1 MASSPRVNGR
11 FEVDKQLGCFPRS
24 EKKMKTV
31 SEMSPRSTRVAFD
44 EKEKELMEVRTY
56 WQEEYKTKV
65 SEIASLEAALKD
77 AVRSRN
83 IEVEELRLSYENVLD
98 ARNGE
103 ISELRRTLD
112 ELTRTK
118 DEIVASAEKST
129 ESKLRAKDA
138 EVTRLRIWLE
148 EAKKSNAQG
157 REVLNSYQR
166 RVADKEIEIE
176 TVKKSSEESIKLLEQ
191 QIEKLQ
197 ALLSAVIDEK
207 DNDSENTKIAFDSVV
222 EEKERQIAMLKESSI
237 NELKAKEE
245 ENKRHEKEI
254 LRMEEELAEKQS
266 EIEQIHVTVQNL
278 QNIMKANEEERNKLT
293 EVLRVASETRRQE
306 MMELQGQQQ
315 RLLDHKES
323 ELMSL
328 EKLIKEQT
336 KRHEM
341 MLREKDKQI
350 EEMSA
355 KLAWVET
362 QLTSEW
368 LEKGNKEDLSTKLTS
383 LLKKMAD
390 MKAEKGIL
398 EKDVTELVKDI
409 RVKESQLNDIQKK
422 CESEAQK
429 KQMLQQDFDSLTR
442 DLDSWK
448 SSMKLIEG
456 ERNFLEKEEKRLK
469 EDLERK
475 SNALCEF
482 ECKVESLESIRQNLE
497 TLIRQLREENSDALQ
512 TQKNL
517 ELALLDK
524 DKEQNLL
531 KEKLN
536 ITEKKFAMEI
546 EHRII
551 KEEST
556 AATITNLRSNYE
568 ESHNENKQLK
578 ISLDE
583 RENDVASLSRLL
595 ENAKQQEHKLDA
607 ELEHLSEELEV
618 LNEKYMTGRNEKDA
632 LERSLASA
640 LTLKQQEVEE
650 LQQKL
655 DKTLNDHKLEMEK
668 REQCW
673 REAMAIKDELVK
685 DAKRSFDE
693 RIMWKE
699 NEIQKL
705 ERLLETATSEFRSVK
720 ESLETSLTL
729 RKEEICFLTKALND
743 KEERIAEVLDANKD
757 IMQKKG
763 ELEELF
769 EECNTKLI
777 EETQARQIQSSE
789 IVLARDTILKLES
802 SLREKEEVLKA
813 AQKEVEDLH
822 TQLKE
827 EHCVTEIK
835 NILNSA
841 EDGFKE
847 RENVAEKLKAVI
859 QNNAVKYHQSL
870 KRKEDKITTLKK
882 ELQNSNKDVED
893 MRVNMA
899 SLVQQADENE
909 AKLKRDLKIT
919 QDESDLLDKK
929 LSELKGRLEK
939 NDKELG
945 MMEANMINAALDF
958 EKKQKLRDQEKKAV
972 MEELSNERR
981 KVQELENSSSWLK
994 GELERKEQ
1002 QVQEITGKYETTE
1015 VELKETLSNLSSL
1028 QDNFNQVKELLNLA
1042 ESEKVCADEVKQS
1055 LLQELEKQKR
1065 YCEGKEGKIAVLL
1078 HKVKILRKSS
1088 LENAQTNKTLEENV
1102 ATLQINLNEKAIE
1115 AAKLKSELDGKE
1127 EEFKQQSSLLE
1138 EMELEGTELKNKMT
1152 DLEKTISLQ
1161 KSEIDEA
1168 MGREEELK
1176 EAVKDLLRSL
1186 NESEVNTRALVSNL
1200 EDGKS
1205 QNEKLRSEY
1214 ENFKISAM
1222 KEKGELR
1229 EEVEHLHSEL
1239 DKQEGLL
1246 LVLNKEKENLLAE
1259 LGKTKQAEENTITS
1273 LECHIKS
1280 LKREN
1285 SSLIDKVQTLEEESK
1300 QRFADIAEVNSALS
1314 SAEVSKEFLIQEVER
1329 LRSSVSGKEESLRE
1343 VHKSLEAAQKENSH
1357 FKYEIASL
1365 KENLARSVNEKDHLL
1380 ESFEEMK
1387 SSASQV
1393 KQKMEE
1399 VMSEKENTITRA
1411 EEIIRSLKQGN
1422 ESLKSQLLKCEGE
1435 VKAEKKS
1442 VVELLG
1448 KRQEMSAEIDSLNRD
1463 KGILEASLKDMD
1475 LYPVKL
1481 KATQDSLTKT
1491 KNSLKAVKGQLKEE
1505 VEEKKTLTKTIQDLQ
1520 SINTELKKKLDVQ
1533 ATVKHAELE
1542 LVKKQLEG
1550 KNKEFYDV
1558 KVASTTQE
1566 MNLREA
1572 QLKIKEVESSLKNE
1586 IAVHQSVSLRNDQ
1599 LQQEVTVLRERNK
1612 NELSI
1617 LKKSLDVAIGRWE
1630 SGLHSKCSDQ
1640 AQTQCVEKM
1649 DNKTIQKLRELY
1661 FKVSELETQLNQEK
1675 NDHLLSLAQVR
1686 VEGQRYMTRELRT
1699 D

>member
-1 MASSPRVNGR
+1 MASSPRVNDR

-83 IEVEELRLSYENVLD
+83 IDVEELRLSYENVLD

-176 TVKKSSEESIKLLEQ
+176 TVKNSSEESIKLLEQ

-207 DNDSENTKIAFDSVV
+207 DNDSENTKVAFDSVV

-245 ENKRHEKEI
+245 ENKRHEKDI

-293 EVLRVASETRRQE
+293 EILRVASETRRQE

-315 RLLDHKES
+315 KLLDHKES

-383 LLKKMAD
+383 LLKKMGD

-409 RVKESQLNDIQKK
+409 RAKESQLNDIQKK

-448 SSMKLIEG
+448 SSVKLIEG

-517 ELALLDK
+517 ELALLEK

-568 ESHNENKQLK
+568 ESQNENKQLK

-618 LNEKYMTGRNEKDA
+618 LNEKFMKGRNEKDA

-640 LTLKQQEVEE
+640 VTLKQQEVEE

-743 KEERIAEVLDANKD
+743 REERIAEVLGANKD

-802 SLREKEEVLKA
+802 NLREKEEVLKA

-827 EHCVTEIK
+827 QEEHCVTEIK

-841 EDGFKE
+841 EEGFKE

-870 KRKEDKITTLKK
+870 KGKEDKITTLKK

-929 LSELKGRLEK
+929 LSELKGRLWK
-939 NDKELG
+939 KDKELE
-945 MMEANMINAALDF
+945 MMEANMINAASDF
-958 EKKQKLRDQEKKAV
+958 ETKQNLRDREKKAV

-981 KVQELENSSSWLK
+981 KVHELENSSSWLK
-994 GELERKEQ
+994 GELERKELQ
-1002 QVQEITGKYETTE
+1002 MQEITGKYETSE

-1028 QDNFNQVKELLNLA
+1028 QDNFNQVKELLNFA

-1078 HKVKILRKSS
+1078 HKVKILKKSF

-1161 KSEIDEA
+1161 KSELDEA

-1205 QNEKLRSEY
+1205 QKEKLRSEY
-1214 ENFKISAM
+1214 ENFKISAV

-1300 QRFADIAEVNSALS
+1300 QRFAEIAEVNSALS

-1399 VMSEKENTITRA
+1399 VISEKENTIIRA

-1442 VVELLG
+1442 VVDLLG

-1481 KATQDSLTKT
+1481 KATQG
-1491 KNSLKAVKGQLKEE
+1491 NNFG
-1505 VEEKKTLTKTIQDLQ
+1505 I
-1520 SINTELKKKLDVQ
+1520 
-1533 ATVKHAELE
+1533 
-1542 LVKKQLEG
+1542 
-1550 KNKEFYDV
+1550 
-1558 KVASTTQE
+1558 
-1566 MNLREA
+1566 LR
-1572 QLKIKEVESSLKNE
+1572 ISF
-1586 IAVHQSVSLRNDQ
+1586 
-1599 LQQEVTVLRERNK
+1599 T
-1612 NELSI
+1612 
-1617 LKKSLDVAIGRWE
+1617 E
-1630 SGLHSKCSDQ
+1630 SG
-1640 AQTQCVEKM
+1640 
-1649 DNKTIQKLRELY
+1649 
-1661 FKVSELETQLNQEK
+1661 
-1675 NDHLLSLAQVR
+1675 
-1686 VEGQRYMTRELRT
+1686 
-1699 D
+1699 